1 MGLGTGDSLVEGIHI
16 APVDVRRRAVLLE
29 DGRVAEPQLRVG
41 VLLEDDDDEFPVA
54 LVSGVLLFQK
64 ALAKW
69 SNTNVSQENIST
81 YMSEVQIVADTP
93 GIVTAAVLRGVIRRE
108 VRSLGI
114 RAVPRSRVLTSAG
127 DVCEDAEVAA
137 GLVAVCLYA
146 VDLGGLR
153 VAGAVCEV
161 PHSEIMVRIIL
172 GISIGWDTHGAAS

>member
-1 MGLGTGDSLVEGIHI
+1 MGLGTGDSLVKGIHI

-29 DGRVAEPQLRVG
+29 DGLVAEPQLRVG

-69 SNTNVSQENIST
+69 SNT
-81 YMSEVQIVADTP
+81 P
-93 GIVTAAVLRGVIRRE
+93 GIVTAAVLCGVIRRE